1 MQKGE
6 KLYKPREVC
15 EMLNISYKTLL
26 LWIRQGKIKPIRVN
40 GYYRIPESELRKIV
54 SGV

>member
-1 MQKGE
+1 MVMKE

-15 EMLNISYKTLL
+15 EMLSISYKTLL

-40 GYYRIPESELRKIV
+40 GYYRIPESELKKLI
-54 SGV
+54 S

>member
-1 MQKGE
+1 MRYGE

-15 EMLNISYKTLL
+15 KMLNISYYTLL

-40 GYYRIPESELRKIV
+40 GYYRIPESELKKII
-54 SGV
+54 S

>member
-1 MQKGE
+1 MGNVG

-15 EMLNISYKTLL
+15 KMLNISYYTLL
-26 LWIRQGKIKPIRVN
+26 LWIRQGKIKAVRVN
-40 GYYRIPESELRKIV
+40 GYYRIPELELRKIV

>member
-1 MQKGE
+1 MEKEE

-26 LWIRQGKIKPIRVN
+26 LWIRQGKIKAIRVN
-40 GYYRIPESELRKIV
+40 GYYRIPESELRKII
-54 SGV
+54 SGL

>member
-1 MQKGE
+1 MRE

-15 EMLNISYKTLL
+15 EILNISYKTLL
-26 LWIRQGKIKPIRVN
+26 LWIRQGKIKVIRVN

-54 SGV
+54 SGM